1 MTPAS
6 RPDAESPLPNPAGN
20 TDSTA
25 PTPAPT
31 STPTPTPIR
40 SVTMTT
46 RTPELTYDREPRYR
60 PVGGTVGTG
69 WDGLVESLPTRGVTV
84 AVDGPAVL
92 DWDLFSKEV
101 QRALSVR
108 GAAVRAVDVRR
119 LYAPWEKIVE
129 RTAAGPLADDPF
141 YLPLARNPL
150 SDLFDS
156 VLAVEGGGDWVT
168 LVFGPGAAEARHD
181 VLWYADLPKRY
192 AEQAHTEHR
201 GTLLG
206 RADVV
211 GRDLRRLFY
220 VDWPMIDRQRDALA
234 PRVDRW
240 IDTQSPDG
248 PAWLDGAAL
257 RDTLRELAGSPVRT
271 RPYFNSTPWGGTWA
285 QRELGFTPPA
295 GNTALGYELMAPESG
310 VLVGEDAAAQVELPF
325 QLLPVLYPE
334 QFLGSDVH
342 RWFGTSF
349 PIRFDYLDTAD
360 GGNLSLH
367 LHPKDAYMREHFGYP
382 YTQHETYYMTAVSG
396 TSQVYLGLREDAD
409 PDAFRAAVEAS
420 TRGAEMDVAA
430 HVNTFTAEQG
440 QLFTIPAGTPHASG
454 AGNVVLEVS
463 ATPYLYSLRFYDWQ
477 RLDAEGN
484 PRPLA
489 HEHAF
494 ANLDT
499 VRTGASVARDLVRR
513 PAVLRTGEGWR
524 EVVVGAL
531 DEMFYEVRRVE
542 LDAGALAEDDT
553 ADTFHILNVVE
564 GDGVLVETEQGSH
577 PLARFETLTVPAAA
591 GAYRLRAVGTEPVK
605 VVKSLVVRAPESHRE
620 SPTAGD

>member
-1 MTPAS
+1 MTPS
-6 RPDAESPLPNPAGN
+6 PYRPTTTTDSPLP
-20 TDSTA
+20 T
-25 PTPAPT
+25 TPA
-31 STPTPTPIR
+31 R
-40 SVTMTT
+40 SVPMTSN
-46 RTPELTYDREPRYR
+46 TPELTYDREPRYR

-69 WDGLVESLPTRGVTV
+69 WDGLVASLPTRGVTV

-92 DWDLFSKEV
+92 DWDLLAKEV
-101 QRALSVR
+101 LRALSVR

-129 RTAAGPLADDPF
+129 RTASGPLADDPF

-156 VLAVEGGGDWVT
+156 ALAVEGGGDCVT

-192 AEQAHTEHR
+192 SERAHTEHR
-201 GTLLG
+201 GALLG
-206 RADVV
+206 RADGVV

-220 VDWPMIDRQRDALA
+220 VDWPMIDRHRDALA

-248 PAWLDGAAL
+248 PAWLDGAVLRQTL
-257 RDTLRELAGSPVRT
+257 RDLAGGPVRT

-285 QRELGFTPPA
+285 ERELGFTPPA

-310 VLVGEDAAAQVELPF
+310 VLVGEDASAQVELPF
-325 QLLPVLYPE
+325 QLLAVLHPE
-334 QFLGSDVH
+334 RLLGADVH

-367 LHPKDAYMREHFGYP
+367 CHPRDAYMREHFGYP

-409 PDAFRAAVEAS
+409 PAAFRAEVEAS
-420 TRGAEMDVAA
+420 ARGAEMDVTA
-430 HVNTFTAEQG
+430 HVNAFTAERG
-440 QLFTIPAGTPHASG
+440 QLFMIPAGTPHASG

-477 RLDAEGN
+477 RMDAEGN

-489 HEHAF
+489 YEHAL

-499 VRTGASVARDLVRR
+499 ARTGAAVARDLVQR
-513 PAVLRTGEGWR
+513 PAELRTGEGWR

-531 DEMFYEVRRVE
+531 PEMFYEVRRME
-542 LDAGALAEDDT
+542 LDAGAVAEDDT

-564 GDGVLVETEQGSH
+564 GDGVLVETAHGSH
-577 PLARFETLTVPAAA
+577 PLARFETLTVPAAT
-591 GAYRLRAVGTEPVK
+591 GAYRLRAVGDQPVK
-605 VVKSLVVRAPESHRE
+605 VVKSLVVRAPESHR
-620 SPTAGD
+620 